1 MRRLVPL
8 LVGFAFASFALADD
22 AIEKPMLVLDAG
34 GHTAKVCKVLFT
46 PDGRELI
53 TVSDDKTIRLWDVP
67 SGEPRR
73 VLRPPIGP
81 GPEGMLYAAALSPNG
96 RTLAVGGFP
105 PGSGKDGIPI
115 YLISLSNGRI
125 ERVFKGHTNVIHAL
139 AFAPDGR
146 RLASGSAIRRHGSGT
161 WPKGVAS
168 KCCRGTP
175 TMSTV
180 SPSLPTADAWPPPRS
195 TRPGGSGRS
204 PPAKPML
211 SCAGITRR

>member
-22 AIEKPMLVLDAG
+22 AIEKPILVLDAG

-81 GPEGMLYAAALSPNG
+81 GPEGMLFAAALAERPD
-96 RTLAVGGFP
+96 
-105 PGSGKDGIPI
+105 PG
-115 YLISLSNGRI
+115 
-125 ERVFKGHTNVIHAL
+125 
-139 AFAPDGR
+139 GR
-146 RLASGSAIRRHGSGT
+146 RL
-161 WPKGVAS
+161 P
-168 KCCRGTP
+168 
-175 TMSTV
+175 
-180 SPSLPTADAWPPPRS
+180 
-195 TRPGGSGRS
+195 
-204 PPAKPML
+204 
-211 SCAGITRR
+211 AGIGQGRCSDLSHLAVQWPDRTGVQRSYQCYSCPCFRSRRSAASLGQRR